1 MHGQQCG
8 DAVEARAVADAGG
21 HRDDGDCGQATDHAG
36 EGTLHAGCDD
46 DRVGRGDTVEV
57 GEQPVET
64 GDADVGEPVGFEA
77 VGAQRE
83 HGFVEHGHVGGAGAD
98 REHTERSEGLG
109 QAPGHAARSDDALG
123 MLGEHRLA
131 LVVVGAGEEHW
142 TVVVFEHLG
151 HDPRALLGRLPG
163 SVDGLGQTLAQRA
176 VVVHQRVADVGEWQP
191 SQFRDRLVG
200 RGGPRPDVVDQLTE
214 SRLVH
219 TAILAR
225 PRRERLAGVGRPA
238 TTIAGFGRVGPKG
251 RRDRL
256 RPTRSLWAMTRIGF
270 LGPLG
275 TFTEQALMS
284 QTDLAQG
291 EFVLFRTMPDV
302 LDAVESGEVDL
313 GFVAIEN
320 SIEGMVNLSQDEL
333 AFSHDLLI
341 QREVVLDIEHCL
353 MAPKGTSIMD
363 VKVVLS
369 IPVATAQC
377 HAFLRN
383 NVGQAE
389 LRAANSTAEGARLA
403 SELGV
408 GHAAVAP
415 RSAAALYGLEIL
427 VPDIADH
434 PGNQTRFVAV
444 AREGVPAPTGHDR
457 TALVIYQRADE
468 PGSLISI
475 LQEFAARRINLSN
488 LLSRPTKD
496 GGLGDYCFIV
506 YADGHI
512 ADELLADAVRALR
525 AKQGRVKFL
534 GSYPAAG
541 EHAHEA
547 REHAD
552 QRWREADDWVSS
564 LRDQIRPNSPIEDIS
579 T

>member
-1 MHGQQCG
+1 
-8 DAVEARAVADAGG
+8 
-21 HRDDGDCGQATDHAG
+21 
-36 EGTLHAGCDD
+36 
-46 DRVGRGDTVEV
+46 
-57 GEQPVET
+57 
-64 GDADVGEPVGFEA
+64 
-77 VGAQRE
+77 
-83 HGFVEHGHVGGAGAD
+83 
-98 REHTERSEGLG
+98 
-109 QAPGHAARSDDALG
+109 
-123 MLGEHRLA
+123 
-131 LVVVGAGEEHW
+131 
-142 TVVVFEHLG
+142 
-151 HDPRALLGRLPG
+151 
-163 SVDGLGQTLAQRA
+163 
-176 VVVHQRVADVGEWQP
+176 
-191 SQFRDRLVG
+191 
-200 RGGPRPDVVDQLTE
+200 
-214 SRLVH
+214 
-219 TAILAR
+219 
-225 PRRERLAGVGRPA
+225 
-238 TTIAGFGRVGPKG
+238 
-251 RRDRL
+251 
-256 RPTRSLWAMTRIGF
+256 MTRIGF

-275 TFTEQALMS
+275 TFTEQALKS
-284 QTDLAQG
+284 QPDLAQG

-353 MAPKGTSIMD
+353 MAPKGTSIDD

-383 NVGQAE
+383 TVGPAE

-415 RSAAALYGLEIL
+415 RTAATLYGLDIL
-427 VPDIADH
+427 VHDIADH
-434 PGNQTRFVAV
+434 PGNQTRFVVV
-444 AREGVPAPTGHDR
+444 AREGVPARTGHDR

-506 YADGHI
+506 YADGHVS
-512 ADELLADAVRALR
+512 DELVADAMRALR
-525 AKQGRVKFL
+525 AKQGQVKFL

-541 EHAHEA
+541 AHAHQA

-552 QRWREADDWVSS
+552 LRWREADDWVSS
-564 LRDQIRPNSPIEDIS
+564 LRSQIRSHSPIEDVQ